1 MKFGIHPFL
10 YFIKYMYLQSY
21 TVTTFSLILSPTK
34 TNKNWWTGII
44 HNNPYLK
51 LYSLLMNQRTLGKVI
66 VNSVGEFLSIWRPL
80 HTLYLILSRSRV
92 FAIKF
97 NVIQCQI
104 TQIFLPATQIEMQLP
119 QIMTKDMKVQKK
131 LSTSQSSQFVYS
143 FSVNIANAQ
152 IIQIF
157 FFFKKNPHLIKNKV

>member
-1 MKFGIHPFL
+1 MKFGIRPFL

-21 TVTTFSLILSPTK
+21 TVTTFSLSLSPMK

-51 LYSLLMNQRTLGKVI
+51 LYSLLLNQRTLGKVI
-66 VNSVGEFLSIWRPL
+66 VNSLGEFLSVGRPL
-80 HTLYLILSRSRV
+80 NTLYLMSLQS
-92 FAIKF
+92 FC
-97 NVIQCQI
+97 NHIQCQI

-157 FFFKKNPHLIKNKV
+157 FFF